1 MECEKSVVII
11 TLLRFDY
18 LVYDLVN
25 CVDDTP
31 TKTNLSHDVVACV
44 ISGRN
49 IYINYY
55 YSSMRERT
63 RKQPSE
69 LITITI
75 KHTALSFT

>member
-31 TKTNLSHDVVACV
+31 TKTDL
-44 ISGRN
+44 
-49 IYINYY
+49 
-55 YSSMRERT
+55 T
-63 RKQPSE
+63 K
-69 LITITI
+69 TII
-75 KHTALSFT
+75 KL